1 MPHTYQ
7 INIHMIAIHILF
19 LQRIKLFHMLY
30 IYIYILFYTKYFK
43 NQNAKYVICL
53 PNM

>member
-1 MPHTYQ
+1 MLHTYQ

-30 IYIYILFYTKYFK
+30 ILFYTKYFK